1 MAGIQSGIWCR
12 LNLNSSDFSNDM
24 FSVTISWKIKR
35 IWYSRLFLWP
45 QHECV
50 VLRWHT
56 KCEYV
61 HSWLNRCHN
70 QMEFVWISKDGFI
83 ALKSNQKKFTLRFVD
98 VDFSLFFL
106 IKTFSFRE
114 SNRNHNIQFQIA
126 SVNNCELGNSF
137 CLFRFLVR
145 IFRNNNLST
154 LVWCTSFPRILKIG
168 LNVKANCWPLIK
180 KFILMNPSIALHFLS
195 SSPLSI
201 AYGSVNV
208 MLLLFLCA
216 SYFFQFNFPT
226 LHTNAHDND
235 PLTQLSCTNSRVSG
249 S

>member
-1 MAGIQSGIWCR
+1 MTCFPSRFRQFVW
-12 LNLNSSDFSNDM
+12 LTSSA
-24 FSVTISWKIKR
+24 WKIKR

-137 CLFRFLVR
+137 CLFRFLGR

-208 MLLLFLCA
+208 MLPLFLCA

-235 PLTQLSCTNSRVSG
+235 PLTQLSHTNSRVSG